1 MQRVVVVT
9 GASRGIGRATARKFC
24 ENGDTV
30 IVNYNRSEAEAQAFV
45 CEMRQ
50 KGANAV
56 CYKADISTE
65 SGAKSLIDFALKT
78 YRKIDVLVCN
88 AGISKSGL
96 ITDMTAEEFDEICA
110 VNLRG
115 VFLASK
121 AVLPAMISAKRG
133 AIVTVS
139 SIWGSVGASCEVA
152 YSATKGG
159 VISFTRALAKEVA
172 PSGIRVNC
180 VAPGVIQT
188 DMLSCYSAED
198 MDALKQETPLG
209 RIGTP
214 EDVANAIFFLS
225 TEESS
230 FVTGQVLTVDGG
242 FAL

>member
-30 IVNYNRSEAEAQAFV
+30 IVNYHRSEEIARVFV
-45 CEMRQ
+45 EELRK

-56 CYKADISTE
+56 LYKADVSTE
-65 SGAKSLIDFALKT
+65 RGAQSLIDFTLNT

-96 ITDMTAEEFDEICA
+96 ITDMTAQEFDEICA

-115 VFLASK
+115 VFLTVK
-121 AVLPAMISAKRG
+121 AALPAMISAKRG
-133 AIVTVS
+133 SIVTVAS
-139 SIWGSVGASCEVA
+139 VWGSVGASCEVA

-188 DMLSCYSAED
+188 DMLSCYTAGD
-198 MDALKQETPLG
+198 MDALRQETPLG
-209 RIGTP
+209 RIGAP
-214 EDVANAIFFLS
+214 EDVANTIFFLS
-225 TEESS
+225 GEESS
-230 FVTGQVLTVDGG
+230 FITGQVLTVDGG
-242 FAL
+242 FTL